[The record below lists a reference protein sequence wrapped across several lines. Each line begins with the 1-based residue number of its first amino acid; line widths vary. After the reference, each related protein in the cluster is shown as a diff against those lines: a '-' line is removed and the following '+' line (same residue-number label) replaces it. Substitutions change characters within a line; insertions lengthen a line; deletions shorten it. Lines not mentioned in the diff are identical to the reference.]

1 MSLFKE
7 LATVV
12 EPMEEPIEKNF
23 AVDLVPAHEAGQ
35 TRRAVAV
42 GVIDQAVADQE
53 PVAARTPIAL

>member
-1 MSLFKE
+1 M
-7 LATVV
+7 

-23 AVDLVPAHEAGQ
+23 AVDLVPTHEAGQ